1 MAYRIPTT
9 QENYDRNLANY
20 ESELNQEAPLVD
32 KAFLRV
38 QAANEA
44 QAQTELS
51 RLAVDRARENF
62 ALTASEDGLKVIGDE
77 LGVTRKAGT
86 AANLAIYLPATVST
100 SIPAGAELVG
110 DSNSV
115 RYNSDATVVAATDPT
130 YGDVALLD
138 ITAKDVGVAG
148 NLSAGDTLTL
158 GAPIAGAQNT
168 ATVISTNTIGTEQ
181 ESLESWRRRIL
192 NEIRT
197 VGGGGNAADYRTWA
211 ELGDG
216 VFRAFPY
223 SGKPP
228 QPSGSSIPG
237 DRTVYIEVDSSIDPD
252 GEANGAI
259 GQAVLDSARDNINTN
274 QTTEKNNPPLGTTDS
289 SLYVESILRVPFF
302 VEIRNLTV
310 DPDVEDDCKT
320 AIETALDQY
329 FRAITMWIEGLDP
342 SAEKNDV
349 ITDLSVSTVV
359 QDAMI
364 PFGATADGIGFGLE
378 AAVFISQYTLF
389 QGELAKL
396 ETGGVTYA

>member
-9 QENYDRNLANY
+9 QENYDRNLANF

-38 QAANEA
+38 QAANDA

-51 RLAVDRARENF
+51 RLAVDRAKENF

-86 AANLAIYLPATVST
+86 AANLAVYLPATVST
-100 SIPAGAELVG
+100 SIPAGTEFVG

-115 RYNSDATVVAATDPT
+115 RYNSDATVAAATDPT

-138 ITAKDVGVAG
+138 ITAKDVGV

-158 GAPIAGAQNT
+158 DKNIAGAQST

-197 VGGGGNAADYRTWA
+197 VGGGSNAADYRTWA

-223 SGKPP
+223 SGR
-228 QPSGSSIPG
+228 PSGTSLPG
-237 DRTVYIEVDSSIDPD
+237 DRTVYVEVDSSIDPD

-259 GQAVLDSARDNINTN
+259 GAAVLDSARDNINTN
-274 QTTEKNNPPLGTTDS
+274 QTTEQNNPSLGTTDS
-289 SLYVESILRVPFF
+289 SLYVESITRVPFF

-310 DPDVEDDCKT
+310 DPDLEADCKT
-320 AIETALDQY
+320 AIETSLDQY

-342 SAEKNDV
+342 TAEKNDV

-378 AAVFISQYTLF
+378 VAVFISQYTLF
-389 QGELAKL
+389 AGELAKL
-396 ETGGVTYA
+396 ETGGVVYA